1 MTFCGD
7 LAPLPAPAAPMFL
20 PQELIRAKREGRALS
35 DAQVQA
41 FVQGLVDGRF
51 ADAQAGAMAMAILLR
66 GMNRAETVALTRAM
80 THSGRVLDWRAG
92 PWREAVGSRPVIDK
106 HSTGG
111 VGDKVSLM
119 LAPLLAACGAAVP
132 MISGR
137 GLGHTGGTLDKL
149 EALPGYGTTPSDE
162 RFQQA
167 LRTAGCAIV
176 GASADLAPAD
186 RRLYAIRDV
195 TATVESLP
203 LITASILSKK
213 LAAGLQGLVLDVKTG
228 SGAVMPALDEARAL
242 AQSLVQ
248 VACAAGLPT
257 VALLTDMDSAL
268 GSTAGNAL
276 EVQEALDAQKEEF
289 QRREATFKRR
299 EDMLKKK
306 DLELQESLI
315 RFNKFLQENDS
326 KRNRAE
332 KKRLDEQKQKTSKE
346 AEIEKLK
353 EEVKN
358 QLAKRREMELEVKKM
373 SKYEAFLDTVLEIED
388 DYPEIPDLLARYL
401 TLDAAHQDLM
411 DRQTQAMQENEEQRV
426 EMQQFVRERSDQIL
440 ADNNALTDLQE
451 DVEKE
456 HSGARDLL
464 READR
469 QISTVADSTL
479 QLGQVMMACENIYSR
494 CVVKS
499 TVGRK
504 VKTGDLTE
512 TEILC
517 EKLDLIKEYV
527 NDLA

>member
-257 VALLTDMDSAL
+257 VALLTDMDSVL

-276 EVQEALDAQKEEF
+276 EVQEALDFLTGMRGAGGVGGTGGAAG
-289 QRREATFKRR
+289 RTASGLDTGTPPDGRDPR
-299 EDMLKKK
+299 L
-306 DLELQESLI
+306 LELTLALAGECLALAGLATDAIDGRLRAAQALQDGSAAEHFARMVASLGGPPDV
-315 RFNKFLQENDS
+315 LHQAGLP
-326 KRNRAE
+326 RAPVQ
-332 KKRLDEQKQKTSKE
+332 RD
-346 AEIEKLK
+346 
-353 EEVKN
+353 V
-358 QLAKRREMELEVKKM
+358 LAPRSGWLTGMDTRALGLAVVALGGGRQRPGDAVDPRVGLSHMAQVGQ
-373 SKYEAFLDTVLEIED
+373 AFTAGQ
-388 DYPEIPDLLARYL
+388 PLARVH
-401 TLDAAHQDLM
+401 AADEAAAAAAG
-411 DRQTQAMQENEEQRV
+411 QAVRAACRLGNAPVATAAMVHERV
-426 EMQQFVRERSDQIL
+426 
-440 ADNNALTDLQE
+440 AGT
-451 DVEKE
+451 
-456 HSGARDLL
+456 
-464 READR
+464 
-469 QISTVADSTL
+469 T
-479 QLGQVMMACENIYSR
+479 
-494 CVVKS
+494 
-499 TVGRK
+499 
-504 VKTGDLTE
+504 
-512 TEILC
+512 
-517 EKLDLIKEYV
+517 
-527 NDLA
+527 

>member
-1 MTFCGD
+1 M
-7 LAPLPAPAAPMFL
+7 LP
-20 PQELIRAKREGRALS
+20 PQELIRAKRDGQPLS
-35 DAQVQA
+35 DVQVQA

-66 GMNRAETVALTRAM
+66 GMNRAETVALTRSM
-80 THSGRVLDWRAG
+80 THSGRVLDWRRG

-167 LRTAGCAIV
+167 LHTAGCAIV

-257 VALLTDMDSAL
+257 VALLTDMDSVL

-276 EVQEALDAQKEEF
+276 EVQEALDF
-289 QRREATFKRR
+289 LTGQRGAGGVGGMGGAAGSTVAGLDTGTPADGRDPR
-299 EDMLKKK
+299 L
-306 DLELQESLI
+306 LELTLALAGECLALAGLAADAIDGRRRAAQA
-315 RFNKFLQENDS
+315 LQDGSAAEHFARMVAALGGPPDVLHQAGLP
-326 KRNRAE
+326 RAPVQ
-332 KKRLDEQKQKTSKE
+332 RDVLAPRSGWLTGMDTRALGLAVVALGGGRQRPGDAVDPRVGLSHVAPVGQAITMGQPLARVHAIDEILAE
-346 AEIEKLK
+346 AA
-353 EEVKN
+353 VH
-358 QLAKRREMELEVKKM
+358 
-373 SKYEAFLDTVLEIED
+373 TVL
-388 DYPEIPDLLARYL
+388 
-401 TLDAAHQDLM
+401 DACWVGDAPVAAGPM
-411 DRQTQAMQENEEQRV
+411 
-426 EMQQFVRERSDQIL
+426 VRER
-440 ADNNALTDLQE
+440 
-451 DVEKE
+451 V
-456 HSGARDLL
+456 
-464 READR
+464 
-469 QISTVADSTL
+469 
-479 QLGQVMMACENIYSR
+479 
-494 CVVKS
+494 
-499 TVGRK
+499 
-504 VKTGDLTE
+504 TGT
-512 TEILC
+512 T
-517 EKLDLIKEYV
+517 
-527 NDLA
+527 

>member
-1 MTFCGD
+1 MRSV
-7 LAPLPAPAAPMFL
+7 PLPIFFRNRNL
-20 PQELIRAKREGRALS
+20 PQQL
-35 DAQVQA
+35 
-41 FVQGLVDGRF
+41 
-51 ADAQAGAMAMAILLR
+51 
-66 GMNRAETVALTRAM
+66 
-80 THSGRVLDWRAG
+80 
-92 PWREAVGSRPVIDK
+92 
-106 HSTGG
+106 
-111 VGDKVSLM
+111 
-119 LAPLLAACGAAVP
+119 
-132 MISGR
+132 
-137 GLGHTGGTLDKL
+137 TLDHVSPATRLL
-149 EALPGYGTTPSDE
+149 EK
-162 RFQQA
+162 
-167 LRTAGCAIV
+167 
-176 GASADLAPAD
+176 
-186 RRLYAIRDV
+186 RR
-195 TATVESLP
+195 
-203 LITASILSKK
+203 
-213 LAAGLQGLVLDVKTG
+213 Q
-228 SGAVMPALDEARAL
+228 MF
-242 AQSLVQ
+242 
-248 VACAAGLPT
+248 
-257 VALLTDMDSAL
+257 
-268 GSTAGNAL
+268 

-299 EDMLKKK
+299 EDMLKKN

-527 NDLA
+527 NDLAYIVANRTVKDPATPKRDAPAAATATSARGQLTTTASAANASTSRSGGKAAAGQSRQSMSSVSDRGDA